1 MVWHKMPITIQGETY
16 YRTAEVYRQVGVSR
30 NTLYTW
36 LRRGILGRTELRD
49 RRGWR
54 LFTQKEVDQ
63 LKRETGRT
71 VAMTRL
77 AGRRA

>member
-1 MVWHKMPITIQGETY
+1 MPVRIDGQTY
-16 YRTAEVYRQVGVSR
+16 YRTAEVYRQIGVSR

-36 LRRGILGRTELRD
+36 LRRGVLGETELRD

-63 LKRETGRT
+63 LKTETGRIVT
-71 VAMTRL
+71 TNRL
-77 AGRRA
+77 AGSHD

>member
-1 MVWHKMPITIQGETY
+1 MPVKIGGQTY
-16 YRTAEVYRQVGVSR
+16 YRTAEVYRRVGVSR

-36 LRRGILGRTELRD
+36 LRRGILGETELRD

-63 LKRETGRT
+63 LKTETGRIVT
-71 VAMTRL
+71 M
-77 AGRRA
+77 RRAANSHD